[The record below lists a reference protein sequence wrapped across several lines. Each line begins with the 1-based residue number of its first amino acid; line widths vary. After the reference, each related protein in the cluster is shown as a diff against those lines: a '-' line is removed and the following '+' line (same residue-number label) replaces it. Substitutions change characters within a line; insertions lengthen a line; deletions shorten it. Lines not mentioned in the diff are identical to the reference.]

1 MPIFASFFEFC
12 LFLVL
17 LRDYLA
23 TYYPNF
29 LVSCSY
35 ECIRAF
41 SFLEIQ
47 VNKYITRNK
56 IENYT
61 SASNICDFEFLLV
74 EHEQDS
80 GEFIKIDIP
89 KHAYYEGNVLDYN
102 FFNKILGLQVTEKY
116 KLRILDHNVNY
127 LHIDNSHKIILF
139 KDYYLLES
147 SAVEEDEN
155 VQKIQEGN
163 NNGNDKEKECDK
175 KQKEDS
181 DGFEEFTDMNFH

>member
-12 LFLVL
+12 LFFVL
-17 LRDYLA
+17 LREYLA

-47 VNKYITRNK
+47 VNKYFGPNK
-56 IENYT
+56 LQKKTPT
-61 SASNICDFEFLLV
+61 SNTCDFEFLLV
-74 EHEQDS
+74 EHEQDN
-80 GEFIKIDIP
+80 GDFVKIEVP
-89 KHAYYEGNVLDYN
+89 KLAFYEGNVMDNN
-102 FFNKILGLQVTEKY
+102 FFSKLLGLEAKEKY

-127 LHIDNSHKIILF
+127 LHIDNTHKIILF

-147 SAVEEDEN
+147 VVES
-155 VQKIQEGN
+155 
-163 NNGNDKEKECDK
+163 KEKEEEE

>member
-61 SASNICDFEFLLV
+61 VENIESGIKSNLEKNELGMGQVMTALRLALV
-74 EHEQDS
+74 GS
-80 GEFIKIDIP
+80 GMGPGVMDIMALIGKEEVGRRVEKAIELIRKSIK
-89 KHAYYEGNVLDYN
+89 
-102 FFNKILGLQVTEKY
+102 
-116 KLRILDHNVNY
+116 
-127 LHIDNSHKIILF
+127 
-139 KDYYLLES
+139 
-147 SAVEEDEN
+147 
-155 VQKIQEGN
+155 
-163 NNGNDKEKECDK
+163 
-175 KQKEDS
+175 
-181 DGFEEFTDMNFH
+181 